1 MPEAC
6 KNNVHYHKSQ
16 RKQRQGNK
24 VNRRLLEGR
33 LKLSALMLE
42 AAAAEFTASAS
53 EFSKTFSALL
63 LSFCTKHLGN
73 RNRPR
78 KIERSQDC
86 YTCSAVFMI
95 VQGGAKRPERTAFEA
110 FIETFL
116 AISF

>member
-33 LKLSALMLE
+33 LKLSAAAALVSMLE
-42 AAAAEFTASAS
+42 AEFTASAS

-63 LSFCTKHLGN
+63 LSFCTKLFGGN
-73 RNRPR
+73 RN
-78 KIERSQDC
+78 
-86 YTCSAVFMI
+86 
-95 VQGGAKRPERTAFEA
+95 TAEN
-110 FIETFL
+110 
-116 AISF
+116 